1 MTQRLSHAPRALR
14 EAPSRMTA
22 RATRPPTSSIRP
34 RSPLASELFTVLPAL
49 DGKPWLRV
57 LEILEQPP
65 TVFQVHGRTERC
77 VELSVFGRTSWVR
90 IAWEAD
96 LDGTR
101 AELVDQCID
110 LARLRAH
117 ERDSVRVLEDHARTE
132 RRSRTS
138 RIAYEMELRAARA
151 IASEALDRQKD
162 AERLTADAER
172 RRIARDQILA
182 ASALFASVA
191 HDIRSPLTALVLNLR
206 VLEEDARRSGQL
218 SSATQSMF
226 DDTRL
231 ACDLIEGVLDGLRTY
246 ASCSGVPRRLA
257 VRPIVECAV
266 RLFRWH
272 MQQKGVALAVEVHG
286 EPEAWGTTSEI
297 CQILLNLLANAKE
310 AHNRPDDLVEV
321 TTTMP
326 MDGRIAIL
334 IDDRG
339 PGFPAAAGTPLY
351 TTKDPCHHGG
361 LGLFVSRELAT
372 RRGGELGWEPRP
384 GGGSRVRLVLPITA
398 RG

>member
-22 RATRPPTSSIRP
+22 RVTRPPTSSIRP
-34 RSPLASELFTVLPAL
+34 KSPVASELFTVLPAL

-57 LEILEQPP
+57 LEVLEQPP
-65 TVFQVHGRTERC
+65 AVFQVHGLTERC
-77 VELSVFGRTSWVR
+77 VELAVFGRASWVR

-101 AELVDQCID
+101 AELVDQSIE
-110 LARLRAH
+110 LARLRAE
-117 ERDSVRVLEDHARTE
+117 ERNSLRVVEDQARTE

-151 IASEALDRQKD
+151 IAFDALERQKD
-162 AERLTADAER
+162 AERLTADTER

-206 VLEEDARRSGQL
+206 VLEEDIRKSGHL
-218 SSATQSMF
+218 SSTTQSMF

-257 VRPIVECAV
+257 LKPIVDCAV

-272 MQQKGVALAVEVHG
+272 MQQKGIALSIAGQG

-297 CQILLNLLANAKE
+297 CQILLNLLANAAE
-310 AHNRPDDLVEV
+310 ASPRGSTVVLAYGVDAHGAWVRVDD
-321 TTTMP
+321 
-326 MDGRIAIL
+326 D
-334 IDDRG
+334 G
-339 PGFPAAAGTPLY
+339 PGLGPG
-351 TTKDPCHHGG
+351 DPERVFEPFRSSKEDGLGIGLTVARAMARRHGG
-361 LGLFVSRELAT
+361 DLCVAPSQRKGASFELH
-372 RRGGELGWEPRP
+372 LPR
-384 GGGSRVRLVLPITA
+384 TA
-398 RG
+398 S